1 MGLCILIYNKLF
13 CLLCVSRSAE
23 INCYLIPM
31 NTDMCSPDL
40 SPEVSGRQSQ
50 SSWPDRQTQVSP
62 RRMQSLSCPA
72 SSLTPA
78 CARPLLAPGLSPTS
92 VVRIWT
98 RPLMNSSSHPS
109 ELRVEDS

>member
-1 MGLCILIYNKLF
+1 MN
-13 CLLCVSRSAE
+13 R
-23 INCYLIPM
+23 
-31 NTDMCSPDL
+31 NTDIYSPYL

-50 SSWPDRQTQVSP
+50 SSWPDLQTQVSP

-78 CARPLLAPGLSPTS
+78 CARPLLAPGLSPAS
-92 VVRIWT
+92 VVRIRT

-109 ELRVEDS
+109 ELRVEDSSLTQELSRAIKHFM